1 MVIERRDFMTVEEQ
15 LAQVNEAIAA
25 IEIGGQEYQMGP
37 SRLKRA
43 DLNTLYQRQKE
54 LQALVQNENNN
65 SSLFPA
71 TYAAVFDGR

>member
-1 MVIERRDFMTVEEQ
+1 MSVEEQ

-43 DLNTLYQRQKE
+43 DLSTLYQRQKE
-54 LQALVQNENNN
+54 LQALLDNQNT
-65 SSLFPA
+65 SSTLLGG
-71 TYAAVFDGR
+71 TYVAVFDGR

>member
-1 MVIERRDFMTVEEQ
+1 MTLEEQ

-43 DLNTLYQRQKE
+43 DLSTLYARQKE
-54 LQALVQNENNN
+54 LLASIESQNN
-65 SSLFPA
+65 SSPLFSN
-71 TYAAVFDGR
+71 TYAAIFDGR